1 MAYLSAERVKEIRTQ
16 LKKEFPSFK
25 FSITRDNWSGIKISI
40 LESNVDFNLGESTY
54 KQVNEYYIER
64 SYTGQAKEV
73 LMRILSIAHEGVTY
87 HETGDYGNQPSFY
100 VSINIGQ
107 WDKPYKQIGKE
118 VLGMPMNYLPQPMVA
133 CAR

>member
-25 FSITRDNWSGIKISI
+25 FSITRDDCSGIKISI
-40 LESNVDFNLGESTY
+40 LESNVDFNLGEATY
-54 KQVNEYYIER
+54 KQANVYWIDR
-64 SYTGQAKEV
+64 DFTGQAKEV
-73 LMRILSIAHEGVTY
+73 LKRIMAIAHSGVKY
-87 HETGDYGNQPSFY
+87 YETGDYGNQPSFY

-107 WDKPYKQIGKE
+107 WDKPYKQTGKE

>member
-64 SYTGQAKEV
+64 SYTGQAREV
-73 LMRILSIAHEGVTY
+73 LLRIREIANAGVSY

-100 VSINIGQ
+100 LSINIGQ
-107 WDKPYKQIGKE
+107 WDKPYKQNGKE
-118 VLGMPMNYLPQPMVA
+118 VLGMPVNYSPQPMA
-133 CAR
+133 HC